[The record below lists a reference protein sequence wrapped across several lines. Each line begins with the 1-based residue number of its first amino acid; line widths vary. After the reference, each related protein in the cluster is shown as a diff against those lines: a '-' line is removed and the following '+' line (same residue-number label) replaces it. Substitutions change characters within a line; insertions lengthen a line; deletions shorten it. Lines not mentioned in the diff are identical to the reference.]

1 MIVEYHRP
9 DTLEKALE
17 LLARDDVKTVPM
29 GGGSWLNQP
38 SNIEYAVVDLQELG
52 LDAVQDR
59 GNLIELGATVTL
71 QDLVEIPRLMPAVTE
86 AIRHEAAHNLRHAAT
101 VAGTLVA
108 SGGRSPLTTIF
119 LALDATVTLLPGEE
133 SQDLGNLLPFRSEL
147 LAGRLISRVSI
158 PLNAR
163 VTYHYVARSP
173 ADQPIVCAAAAQW
186 PSGRTRIALG
196 GYGKAPRLA
205 FDGTESVGSEQAAQD
220 AYSHAGDKWA
230 SAEYRR
236 ETAGTLT
243 KRCLEEL
250 LVTINK

>member
-59 GNLIELGATVTL
+59 GNFIELGATVTL
-71 QDLVEIPRLMPAVTE
+71 QDLVEIPRLMPAVVE

-108 SGGRSPLTTIF
+108 AGGRSPLTTTF

-186 PSGRTRIALG
+186 PSGRTRVALG
-196 GYGKAPRLA
+196 GYAKAPLLA
-205 FDGTESVGSEQAAQD
+205 FDGTETVGGELAAKE
-220 AYSHAGDKWA
+220 AYSQAGDQWA

-236 ETAGTLT
+236 EIAGTLT
-243 KRCLEEL
+243 RRCLEEL
-250 LVTINK
+250 SVIIDQ